1 MTNQNVAD
9 TSTAV
14 PVPLVAANV
23 NKQFTRVSGGA
34 TKALDGVSLEVDR
47 GEMIVLL
54 GPSGCGK
61 TTLLRCIAGLEY
73 PDSGTM
79 TLGGKL
85 VYDRSQ
91 KVSVPANRRDIN
103 MMFQTYAL
111 WPHMTLIDN
120 VAYPLRVDGVKRSAA
135 RTRALEHLE
144 LVGIGHLGQQY
155 PSQVSGG
162 QQQRAA
168 LARTLVGA
176 PSLVLFDEPLS
187 NVDAKV
193 RVSLRAEISRLHHD
207 LGFAALYVTH
217 DQSEALA
224 LGDRIAVMNNGQ
236 IAEFATPTEL
246 YSAPRTR
253 FVAEF
258 LGSANV
264 LTGTILDANDT
275 EIRLRTESAGALTAP
290 RGALAASEPF
300 PAEIAIMWRP
310 ENSTVVP
317 TSSAPPRA
325 DVASITGV
333 VAETIYAGTHTD
345 VTVTLADGRSLHAF
359 APGMNSHEAFA
370 IDDHVS
376 IQVPCDAMRL
386 LAA

>member
-1 MTNQNVAD
+1 MTNQNA
-9 TSTAV
+9 AE
-14 PVPLVAANV
+14 PLPLVAAGV
-23 NKQFTRVSGGA
+23 NKEFTRANGV
-34 TKALDGVSLEVDR
+34 TMKALDDVSLEIEK

-61 TTLLRCIAGLEY
+61 TTLLRCVAGLEY

-79 TLGGKL
+79 TLGGRL
-85 VYDRSQ
+85 VYDRSR

-111 WPHMTLIDN
+111 WPHLTLVDN
-120 VAYPLRVDGVKRSAA
+120 VAYPLRVDGVKRPAA
-135 RTRALEHLE
+135 RARALEYLE
-144 LVGIGHLGQQY
+144 LVGIGHLGTQY

-168 LARTLVGA
+168 LARTLVAA

-193 RVSLRAEISRLHHD
+193 RVSLRAEISRLHHE

-224 LGDRIAVMNNGQ
+224 LGDRVAVMNAGR
-236 IAEFATPTEL
+236 IAEFAAPTEL

-264 LTGTILDANDT
+264 LTATILEAGPA
-275 EIRLRTESAGALTAP
+275 ELRLRTESAGDLTAP
-290 RGALAASEPF
+290 RGALLAPEPY
-300 PAEIAIMWRP
+300 PDEIAVMWRP

-317 TSSAPPRA
+317 AGSHRERPDA
-325 DVASITGV
+325 ASITGIV
-333 VAETIYAGTHTD
+333 SDTIYAGTHTD
-345 VTVTLADGRSLHAF
+345 LTVALADGRVVHAF
-359 APGMNSHEAFA
+359 APGVNSHRAFS
-370 IDDHVS
+370 IDDRVA
-376 IQVPCDAMRL
+376 IQIPFDAMRL